1 MIWYQKGKGGRKYI
15 WLTADTSLAMNLLVL
30 FAFHS
35 TINQRSV
42 HRLTWKIRS
51 TELITRS
58 LEKCNIDVY
67 SHSIVEASGEVALT
81 FSMVLKQVLMAQN
94 MN

>member
-1 MIWYQKGKGGRKYI
+1 M
-15 WLTADTSLAMNLLVL
+15 AMNLLVL

-42 HRLTWKIRS
+42 HRFTWKIRS
-51 TELITRS
+51 TELITWS
-58 LEKCNIDVY
+58 LEKCNADVY

-94 MN
+94 MIEILSGNAHFLVCE

>member
-1 MIWYQKGKGGRKYI
+1 MVDSRHRPGHEFVSSSRIPQY
-15 WLTADTSLAMNLLVL
+15 D
-30 FAFHS
+30 
-35 TINQRSV
+35 NQRSV

-58 LEKCNIDVY
+58 LEKCNVDVY
-67 SHSIVEASGEVALT
+67 FHSIVEASGAVALT
-81 FSMVLKQVLMAQN
+81 FTMVLKQVLMAQN